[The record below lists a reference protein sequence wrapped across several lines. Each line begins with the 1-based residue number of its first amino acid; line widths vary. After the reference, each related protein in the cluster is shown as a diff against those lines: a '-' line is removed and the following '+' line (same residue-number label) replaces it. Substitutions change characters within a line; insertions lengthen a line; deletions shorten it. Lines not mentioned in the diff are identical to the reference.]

1 MPEKLSKGAELEL
14 AKPTYVE
21 VAVSH
26 GPATISICWTGLA
39 AVIRQARFHFQTDQS
54 LDTIFSPMMPPAI
67 IARHASRAQD
77 ADSPNK

>member
-1 MPEKLSKGAELEL
+1 MFEKLSKGAALEL

-21 VAVSH
+21 VAVPDGS
-26 GPATISICWTGLA
+26 ATISICWTGLA
-39 AVIRQARFHFQTDQS
+39 AVTGLARFHFQPDQS

-67 IARHASRAQD
+67 IARQASRAHD

>member
-1 MPEKLSKGAELEL
+1 MFEKLSKGAAFEL

-21 VAVSH
+21 VAVSD
-26 GPATISICWTGLA
+26 GPATISIGWTGLA
-39 AVIRQARFHFQTDQS
+39 AVLRPARFHFQPDQS

-67 IARHASRAQD
+67 IAKHASRAHD

>member
-1 MPEKLSKGAELEL
+1 MLEKLSKGAALEL

-21 VAVSH
+21 VAVSDE
-26 GPATISICWTGLA
+26 PATISICWTGME
-39 AVIRQARFHFQTDQS
+39 AVIRPARFHLQPDQS

-67 IARHASRAQD
+67 IARQASRAHD